1 MLDHE
6 LGRKDSM
13 LNIIQGLK
21 LHERYCQVGDCV
33 PNKENIIKLKY
44 WEVNIEEMEKKTN
57 KTEMLGNIL
66 RGKKM
71 LYRN

>member
-21 LHERYCQVGDCV
+21 LHERYCQVGDY
-33 PNKENIIKLKY
+33 KENIIKLKY

-71 LYRN
+71 LCRN

>member
-21 LHERYCQVGDCV
+21 LHERYCQVGDC
-33 PNKENIIKLKY
+33 KEDIIKLKY

-71 LYRN
+71 LCRN